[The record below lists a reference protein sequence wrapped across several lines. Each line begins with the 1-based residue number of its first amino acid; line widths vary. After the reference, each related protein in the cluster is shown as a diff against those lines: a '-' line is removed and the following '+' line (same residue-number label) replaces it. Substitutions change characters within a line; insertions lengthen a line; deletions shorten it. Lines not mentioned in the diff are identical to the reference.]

1 MPSEDRPANRRSETA
16 SFGESAA
23 RKHLESIGYL
33 TLATNYRTRFGE
45 IDIVAL
51 HGSQFVFVEVKT
63 RRSRAYGFP
72 EESIT
77 AAKAGRLA
85 TAAQTYLARERR
97 RGAEWRIDV
106 VVIELGRTGA
116 IERLE
121 VIRDA
126 VADPRR

>member
-1 MPSEDRPANRRSETA
+1 VTSGSGRSETA

-23 RKHLESIGYL
+23 RKHLESAGYR

-45 IDIVAL
+45 IDIVAAE
-51 HGSQFVFVEVKT
+51 GGQTVFVEVKT
-63 RRSRAYGFP
+63 RRSRSYGFP

-85 TAAQTYLARERR
+85 AAAQTYLAKEGR
-97 RGAEWRIDV
+97 RGADWRIDV

-116 IERLE
+116 VERLE
-121 VIRDA
+121 VIKNA